1 MPSPCALDP
10 DGHARRVLEFDK
22 LIDLIV
28 REARTP
34 GGADLLRALVPSSE
48 RAEVARRQK
57 LLGEVRGVLAE
68 GVQAWPLDGVHDLRP
83 WLDRARVAGSHLE
96 PLELRRV
103 AQTLAVCTSMRRFL
117 DTHAA
122 RLPLLHARTQPLVA
136 HTELTLAIER
146 AVLENGEVADHASP
160 ELARIRR
167 RLVTQR
173 QAVLRT
179 LEAHLGRGK
188 PDAETY
194 VTMRGERYVIPVRA
208 DAAAARG
215 IVHDRSA
222 TGTTLFVEPLDVVD
236 GNNEL
241 QGLRDGE
248 GREVLRILQD
258 LTRGLGAESDEVER
272 SLDAL
277 EFVDA
282 QHAAACAAAS
292 MRAASPQLG
301 AALRLRAARHPL
313 LEARLATQARA
324 VVPLDLAFGD
334 VGALVIT
341 GPNTGGKT
349 VALKTVGLLVLMHQ
363 TGLQLPLHPD
373 SELPVFERLVA
384 DIGDEQSIEA
394 AESTFSSH
402 LRHVRGAIEAAG
414 AGLLALLDEFMAGTD
429 PEEGAAMAKVVLR
442 RLVQRGATTLV
453 TTHLGALKLFAHAEP
468 GIGNASMV
476 FDATSGTPLFRLQP
490 GVPGSSNALAT
501 AERLGFDPDL
511 VAAAR
516 EERGDNAAR
525 IEEVL
530 RSLEAERLR
539 FEAARALAETEVT
552 EARRVREEAATQLA
566 QVAHQRATH
575 LAQAR
580 RDVTAIVDEARS
592 RVEATIRSLREA
604 QASREAIRAAKD
616 ELDALAE
623 SVSAV
628 EAGPVPVL
636 DGEPRPGDLVWIRPL
651 GREGRMEEIQG
662 DDRARVRYGPAVV
675 TVPMRDLEL
684 RARAVDT
691 PPEPARGGYQVQDT
705 NPSAALE
712 IDLRGFDRPEALGAM
727 DQFLD
732 RAVLQG
738 LPSVRIVHGK
748 GTGVLRR
755 TIQGYLA
762 SHPAVASH
770 RLGEHGEGGSGVTIA
785 KLH

>member
-1 MPSPCALDP
+1 
-10 DGHARRVLEFDK
+10 
-22 LIDLIV
+22 V

-34 GGADLLRALVPSSE
+34 GGAELLRALVPSADSQ
-48 RAEVARRQK
+48 EVARRQQ
-57 LLGEVRGVLAE
+57 LLGEVHGARTE
-68 GVQAWPLDGVHDLRP
+68 GIQAWPLDGVHDLRP
-83 WLDRARVAGSHLE
+83 WLDRSRVTGSHLE

-103 AQTLAVCTSMRRFL
+103 AQTLAACTAMRRFL

-122 RLPLLHARTQPLVA
+122 RLPLLHARTKPLVA
-136 HTELTLAIER
+136 HTGLASAIEH
-146 AVLENGEVADHASP
+146 AVLENGEIADHASP

-179 LEAHLGRGK
+179 LEAHLARGK

-222 TGTTLFVEPLDVVD
+222 TGATLFVEPLDVVE

-258 LTRGLGAESDEVER
+258 LTHRLAAESDAVER
-272 SLDAL
+272 SLEAV

-282 QHAAACAAAS
+282 QHAAACAAAT
-292 MRAASPQLG
+292 MRAASPRLG
-301 AALRLRAARHPL
+301 TTLQLRAARHPL
-313 LEARLATQARA
+313 LESRLAAQGRA
-324 VVPLDLAFGD
+324 VVPLDLALGEAR
-334 VGALVIT
+334 ALVIT

-349 VALKTVGLLVLMHQ
+349 VALKTVGLLALMHQ
-363 TGLQLPLHPD
+363 AGLQVPLHAD
-373 SELPVFERLVA
+373 SELPVFARIVA

-414 AGLLALLDEFMAGTD
+414 PGLLALLDEFMAGTD

-468 GIGNASMV
+468 GVGNASMV

-516 EERGDNAAR
+516 AERGDSAAR
-525 IEEVL
+525 IEAVL
-530 RSLEAERLR
+530 QSLEAERLA
-539 FEAARALAETEVT
+539 FETARAAAETEAA

-566 QVAHQRATH
+566 ELAHLRATH
-575 LAQAR
+575 QAQAR
-580 RDVTAIVDEARS
+580 RDVAKILDDARA
-592 RVEATIRSLREA
+592 RIEATIRSLREA
-604 QASREAIRAAKD
+604 QASREAIRSAKD
-616 ELDALAE
+616 ELDAVAA
-623 SVSAV
+623 SVQAI
-628 EAGPVPVL
+628 EAGPVPIPE
-636 DGEPRPGDLVWIRPL
+636 GEPRPGDLVWIRPL
-651 GREGRMEEIQG
+651 GREGRMEEMQG
-662 DDRARVRYGPAVV
+662 DDRARVRYGFAVV
-675 TVPMRDLEL
+675 TVPLRDLEL
-684 RARAVDT
+684 RVRGVET
-691 PPEPARGGYQVQDT
+691 PPEPTRGGYQVQDT
-705 NPSAALE
+705 TEKAAVE
-712 IDLRGFDRPEALGAM
+712 IDLRGFDRPEAISAM

-755 TIQGYLA
+755 TIQEYLT
-762 SHPAVASH
+762 SHPSVASH
-770 RLGEHGEGGSGVTIA
+770 RLGDHGEGGSGVTIA